1 MSISYRFTSEH
12 FQFWMLHI
20 SVNSSLP
27 VKFQFLRQLQLLLHS
42 SSDGVNFDLLC
53 QNPSWVDRH
62 RVTAVA
68 LMQQMMSSSWGWHP
82 DRDHRIQ
89 PDKLQRS
96 GATNKVKFLYLS
108 SCSSAFSAAEDKEI
122 IEKISILTLPEV
134 AFYRSMDKWMDISLA
149 RLDSV
154 PILSETFSTK
164 VAEIFLAQDCSLMSA
179 WSSLLNDKHEWQFGN
194 GVWRIPNQTQIPVP
208 VYRRFNMALCW

>member
-1 MSISYRFTSEH
+1 MSICYRFTSEH

-20 SVNSSLP
+20 FVNSSLP
-27 VKFQFLRQLQLLLHS
+27 VKFQFLCQLQFLLHS

-89 PDKLQRS
+89 PGYPQWCS
-96 GATNKVKFLYLS
+96 VKVKSPYLS
-108 SCSSAFSAAEDKEI
+108 SCSSVFVAAREKKI
-122 IEKISILTLPEV
+122 IELISILILPEV
-134 AFYRSMDKWMDISLA
+134 ALYRSLDSQDQIRFCFPVYLKPSQKVSVISLA
-149 RLDSV
+149 
-154 PILSETFSTK
+154 
-164 VAEIFLAQDCSLMSA
+164 QDWIVL
-179 WSSLLNDKHEWQFGN
+179 WRRSLLIEQHEWQFADQ
-194 GVWRIPNQTQIPVP
+194 NQIVVP
-208 VYRRFNMALCW
+208 VLHFVDKPFGFCRWW

>member
-1 MSISYRFTSEH
+1 MSICYRFTSEH

-96 GATNKVKFLYLS
+96 GAVLQIRSNFYICPLVLQHFLLS
-108 SCSSAFSAAEDKEI
+108 KTRKSLRKSQYWLFRRG
-122 IEKISILTLPEV
+122 SILQING
-134 AFYRSMDKWMDISLA
+134 WMD
-149 RLDSV
+149 
-154 PILSETFSTK
+154 
-164 VAEIFLAQDCSLMSA
+164 
-179 WSSLLNDKHEWQFGN
+179 G
-194 GVWRIPNQTQIPVP
+194 
-208 VYRRFNMALCW
+208 Y

>member
-1 MSISYRFTSEH
+1 MSICYRFTSEH

-53 QNPSWVDRH
+53 PNPSWVDRH

-68 LMQQMMSSSWGWHP
+68 LMQQMLSSSWGWHP

-96 GATNKVKFLYLS
+96 GAVLQIRSNFYICPLVLQHFCCQRQGNHWENLNTDS
-108 SCSSAFSAAEDKEI
+108 SGG
-122 IEKISILTLPEV
+122 SILQING
-134 AFYRSMDKWMDISLA
+134 WMD
-149 RLDSV
+149 
-154 PILSETFSTK
+154 
-164 VAEIFLAQDCSLMSA
+164 
-179 WSSLLNDKHEWQFGN
+179 G
-194 GVWRIPNQTQIPVP
+194 
-208 VYRRFNMALCW
+208 Y